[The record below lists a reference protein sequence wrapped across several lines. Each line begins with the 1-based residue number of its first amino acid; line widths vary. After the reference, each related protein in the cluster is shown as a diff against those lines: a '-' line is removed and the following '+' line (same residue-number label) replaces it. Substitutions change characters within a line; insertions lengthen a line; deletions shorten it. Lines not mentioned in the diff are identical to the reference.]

1 MQTTSNKPSRLL
13 SLDILRGID
22 IFMLVGGHFILRG
35 LTNLGAFGKGEF
47 ADAMRRQ
54 LAHVP
59 WEGFVAWDLVMPL
72 FLFMAGIALPFS
84 LAKYQTS
91 TKTYLRILRRVV
103 LLWILGMV
111 VQGRLLSL
119 DPKKISLYSNTLQA
133 IAAGYLV
140 TALIFINIKNNRW
153 RVFVAVLLFVVY
165 WAGFTF
171 FGDFTPTGNFAEAI
185 DRAVLGRWRDGVTW
199 KDGVWSFSPKY
210 HYTWIWSSIG
220 FALTTLAGAFSGLML
235 KGEACAKKALHLF
248 LFGDALVVAGL
259 LLSLQTP
266 IIKPIWSAS
275 MVLYSGGICAVLMTL
290 TYWYIDVKGKGK
302 WLYWFKIYG
311 MNSIFAYVVSHVI
324 SFRSV
329 SESLFFGFARF
340 LEKPGYDFLLGV
352 SNAAILFVML
362 VMLYRKKIFI
372 RV

>member
-1 MQTTSNKPSRLL
+1 MQTTSNKPNRLL

-22 IFMLVGGHFILRG
+22 IFMLAGGHFILRG

-59 WEGFVAWDLVMPL
+59 WEGFVVWDLVMPL

-119 DPKKISLYSNTLQA
+119 DPKRISLYSNTLQA

-210 HYTWIWSSIG
+210 YYTWIWSSIG

-248 LFGDALVVAGL
+248 LFGVALIVAGL

-275 MVLYSGGICAVLMTL
+275 MVLYSGGICAVLMAL